1 LIAAAWQNSALH
13 FPMMSSSKIKGKP
26 MTQTSNTSL
35 DPALNEAASA
45 LDGFARGPAQDT
57 ADYIGEAFSK
67 AGKRISS
74 ALGEAARSGEISVK
88 GLAAAILRDLSNL
101 AIERFVTGPIN
112 NVLGSIL
119 KSTPSFGA
127 RANGGPVTA
136 GGAYLVG
143 ERGPELFTPT
153 VGGSI
158 GAASNGPPV
167 TININMPAGSNLAD
181 AKRSSAQVSAAL
193 ARAVYRGSGFL

>member
-1 LIAAAWQNSALH
+1 
-13 FPMMSSSKIKGKP
+13 
-26 MTQTSNTSL
+26 MTTTPL
-35 DPALNEAASA
+35 DGALNEASAA
-45 LDGFARGPAQDT
+45 LDDFARGPAQDS

-101 AIERFVTGPIN
+101 AIERFVTGPIQQA
-112 NVLGSIL
+112 VGGIF
-119 KSTPSFGA
+119 KTPPFSGA

-143 ERGPELFTPT
+143 ERGPELFVPNSA
-153 VGGSI
+153 GSI
-158 GAASNGPPV
+158 GAGGSLPSV
-167 TININMPAGSNLAD
+167 TIHINMPAGASLAD
-181 AKRSSAQVSAAL
+181 AKRSSAQVSVAL
-193 ARAVYRGSGFL
+193 ARAVHRGSGLL

>member
-1 LIAAAWQNSALH
+1 
-13 FPMMSSSKIKGKP
+13 
-26 MTQTSNTSL
+26 MTQTHNL
-35 DPALNEAASA
+35 EPALKDAATA
-45 LDGFARGPAQDT
+45 LDSFARGPAQDT
-57 ADYIGEAFSK
+57 ADYIGDAFAK

-74 ALGEAARSGEISVK
+74 ALGEAARTGEISVK

-127 RANGGPVTA
+127 RAAGGPVTA

-143 ERGPELFTPT
+143 ERGPELFVPNA
-153 VGGSI
+153 GGAI
-158 GAASNGPPV
+158 GGVTAPPV
-167 TININMPAGSNLAD
+167 TININMAPGSSLSD
-181 AKRSSAQVSAAL
+181 ARRSSVQVSAAL
-193 ARAVYRGSGFL
+193 ARAVQRGSSFL

>member
-1 LIAAAWQNSALH
+1 
-13 FPMMSSSKIKGKP
+13 
-26 MTQTSNTSL
+26 MTTNPLDASL
-35 DPALNEAASA
+35 NDASA
-45 LDGFARGPAQDT
+45 ALSDFARGPAQDT

-112 NVLGSIL
+112 QVLGGLS
-119 KSTPSFGA
+119 KTPPIFGA
-127 RANGGPVTA
+127 RANGGPVAA

-143 ERGPELFTPT
+143 ERGPELFVPNSAGTI
-153 VGGSI
+153 SA
-158 GAASNGPPV
+158 GASMPPV
-167 TININMPAGSNLAD
+167 TININMPAGSSLAD
-181 AKRSSAQVSAAL
+181 VKRSTSQVSVAL
-193 ARAVYRGSGFL
+193 ARAVQRGSGLI

>member
-1 LIAAAWQNSALH
+1 
-13 FPMMSSSKIKGKP
+13 
-26 MTQTSNTSL
+26 MTQTNNL
-35 DPALNEAASA
+35 EPALKDAATA
-45 LDGFARGPAQDT
+45 LDSFARGPAQDT
-57 ADYIGEAFSK
+57 ADYIGDAFAK

-74 ALGEAARSGEISVK
+74 ALGEAARTGEISVK

-127 RANGGPVTA
+127 RAAGGPVTA

-143 ERGPELFTPT
+143 ERGPELFIPNA
-153 VGGSI
+153 GGAI
-158 GAASNGPPV
+158 GA
-167 TININMPAGSNLAD
+167 TEH
-181 AKRSSAQVSAAL
+181 Q
-193 ARAVYRGSGFL
+193 ARNERLGRPGV

>member
-1 LIAAAWQNSALH
+1 
-13 FPMMSSSKIKGKP
+13 
-26 MTQTSNTSL
+26 MTQSNIPFESSL
-35 DPALNEAASA
+35 TEASNA
-45 LDGFARGPAQDT
+45 LDAFARGPAQDT
-57 ADYIGEAFSK
+57 ADYIGDAFSK

-74 ALGEAARSGEISVK
+74 SLGEAARTGEISVK

-101 AIERFVTGPIN
+101 AIERFVIGPIN

-127 RANGGPVTA
+127 RASGGPVSA

-143 ERGPELFTPT
+143 ERGPELFVPNSGGNIGG
-153 VGGSI
+153 VGG
-158 GAASNGPPV
+158 APPV
-167 TININMPAGSNLAD
+167 TININMPQGSSLND

-193 ARAVYRGSGFL
+193 ARAVHRGSGYL

>member
-1 LIAAAWQNSALH
+1 MTQQNS
-13 FPMMSSSKIKGKP
+13 
-26 MTQTSNTSL
+26 SL
-35 DPALNEAASA
+35 DPGLTEAASA
-45 LDGFARGPAQDT
+45 LDAFAKGPAQDT
-57 ADYIGEAFSK
+57 ADYIGDAFSK

-74 ALGEAARSGEISVK
+74 ALGEAARTGEISVK

-127 RANGGPVTA
+127 RANGGPVSP

-143 ERGPELFTPT
+143 ERGPELFMPNA
-153 VGGSI
+153 GGTI
-158 GAASNGPPV
+158 GGIGNGPPV

-193 ARAVYRGSGFL
+193 ARAVYRGSGYL